1 MFTSNK
7 LLVVVAEL
15 RGEERDAL
23 DMVPVVTTALLEE
36 HQLVTGIVVI
46 VDPGERHLL
55 HPAKAGFA
63 TCRIA
68 LSHRAAKIEMD
79 SILATRRHG
88 MARWGNATHC
98 EPTLALLRAVT
109 TLCCVR
115 QSFMHLLMYTTGPRN
130 LQ

>member
-55 HPAKAGFA
+55 HPAKAGFT

-68 LSHRAAKIEMD
+68 LSRRAAKIEMD
-79 SILATRRHG
+79 SILARR
-88 MARWGNATHC
+88 
-98 EPTLALLRAVT
+98 
-109 TLCCVR
+109 
-115 QSFMHLLMYTTGPRN
+115 
-130 LQ
+130 